1 MVPWSEFLATL
12 GIALLGAVLLVV
24 VAHAVVRLLARRWSW
39 GGDLLSKTSVPFR
52 LTVLTGTVLGVVTNA
67 QPEPV
72 PDSAWEVVALVVR
85 LLTIGAGAWLLATA
99 LIFVEDL
106 GLSRYD
112 TGVADNR
119 LARRAKTQGLIIRRL
134 TVATVVVVA
143 LGAALYSFETVRAVG
158 TSLLASAGIIGIVA
172 AVAAQSTL
180 ANLIAGLQVAFSD
193 AIRLDDVVIV
203 EDEWGWVEEIT
214 LSYVVVR
221 LWDDRRMVL
230 PSTYFTKTPFQ
241 NWTRHSSELLGAV
254 EVDVDWRVDVEGMRA
269 ELDRI
274 LDDTE
279 LWDGRTKVLQVT
291 DAVAGLVRVRALVT
305 ATDAARL
312 FDLRCHVREE
322 LVSWVQVQD
331 NDGLPRQRVELV
343 QHEELRGRTAV
354 PTGDR
359 PGLFSGDAA
368 GEARAA
374 SFRKGEQENAEVDS
388 AQDAARDAE
397 GEVRHSATP

>member
-1 MVPWSEFLATL
+1 
-12 GIALLGAVLLVV
+12 VL
-24 VAHAVVRLLARRWSW
+24 
-39 GGDLLSKTSVPFR
+39 
-52 LTVLTGTVLGVVTNA
+52 
-67 QPEPV
+67 
-72 PDSAWEVVALVVR
+72 R

-143 LGAALYSFETVRAVG
+143 VGAALYSFETVRAVG

-203 EDEWGWVEEIT
+203 EDEWGWIEEIT

-254 EVDVDWRVDVEGMRA
+254 ELDVDWRLDVAAMRA
-269 ELDRI
+269 ELDQI
-274 LDDTE
+274 LDGTE

-331 NDGLPRQRVELV
+331 TDGLPRQRVELV
-343 QHEELRGRTAV
+343 EHEERRGRPAV
-354 PTGDR
+354 PAGER

-374 SFRKGEQENAEVDS
+374 SFRTGEQQNAE
-388 AQDAARDAE
+388 ADAATDGTDGSGDA
-397 GEVRHSATP
+397 

>member
-12 GIALLGAVLLVV
+12 GVALLGAVLVVV
-24 VAHAVVRLLARRWSW
+24 VAHVVVRLLARRWSW
-39 GGDLLSKTSVPFR
+39 GGELLTKTAVPFR
-52 LTVLTGTVLGVVTNA
+52 LTVLTGTVLAVVTNA
-67 QPEPV
+67 QPEDV
-72 PDSAWEVVALVVR
+72 PDSAWDVVALVVR
-85 LLTIGAGAWLLATA
+85 LLTIGAGAWLLAKA

-143 LGAALYSFETVRAVG
+143 LGAVLYSFETVRAVG

-254 EVDVDWRVDVEGMRA
+254 ELDVDWRVDVAAMRA
-269 ELDRI
+269 ELDEI
-274 LDDTE
+274 LQRTE
-279 LWDGRTKVLQVT
+279 LWDGRAKVLQVT

-322 LVSWVQVQD
+322 LVSWVQVRD
-331 NDGLPRQRVELV
+331 TDGLPRQRIEMVE
-343 QHEELRGRTAV
+343 HEERRVRRATPEQA
-354 PTGDR
+354 DR
-359 PGLFSGDAA
+359 PGLFSGDEA

-374 SFRKGEQENAEVDS
+374 SFRRGEQENAQV
-388 AQDAARDAE
+388 DAE
-397 GEVRHSATP
+397 QSEPS